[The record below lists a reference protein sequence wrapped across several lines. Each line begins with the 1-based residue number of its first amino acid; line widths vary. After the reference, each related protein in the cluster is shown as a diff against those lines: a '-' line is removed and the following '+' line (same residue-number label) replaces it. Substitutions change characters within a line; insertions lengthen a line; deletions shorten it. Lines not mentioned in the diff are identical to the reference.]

1 MFESHCCRGR
11 ERASHGKWHLSWALE
26 NGGSALEKKGIPGR
40 GQRICPNPQEFVPRR
55 DVLRDWTSGTR
66 RRAAAD
72 VLGEAGGANEP
83 LESTSVG
90 ASALPRNS
98 ISLVMGL
105 ALGIH
110 ISNKLPWQ

>member
-1 MFESHCCRGR
+1 M
-11 ERASHGKWHLSWALE
+11 SWALE
-26 NGGSALEKKGIPGR
+26 NGGYAPEKKGIPGR

-55 DVLRDWTSGTR
+55 DVLRDWTSST

-83 LESTSVG
+83 LESTHVG
-90 ASALPRNS
+90 ALALPRNS

-105 ALGIH
+105 ALGIR
-110 ISNKLPWQ
+110 ISNKLPQQ